1 MRKLKW
7 KDKVPAYTIDESL
20 DKYRNGKRVLE
31 KLAEANRMIAKT
43 GLPDIY
49 YERQAEIEAKG
60 RRYDADVFVQ
70 KLAVAHEPQ
79 PEYNAPKEEEK

>member
-7 KDKVPAYTIDESL
+7 KDKVPPYTIDESL
-20 DKYRNGKRVLE
+20 GKYRNGKRVLE
-31 KLAEANRMIAKT
+31 KLAEANKMIAKT

-60 RRYDADVFVQ
+60 RRYDTALFTQ
-70 KLAVAHEPQ
+70 ELAVAHEPQ
-79 PEYNAPKEEEK
+79 PEYNAPKQEEK